1 MKHEIIYTKDYA
13 IIESDEQITKDNWFV
28 NTVQN
33 ELYCHNIEHYD
44 VDKDYLK
51 KIIAHRP
58 LTDAPIL
65 EGVPLLPEFGESDN
79 VEKLAYNWFVTAD
92 KKDTIFDL
100 GWVNIFTAGY
110 KKSKETY
117 KYTEDDL
124 VAVWNIAF
132 NEGMSLDDEINEP
145 VSFKDVI
152 KSLQQPKRPKYFETV
167 CDCQECGANKT
178 GLSLDM
184 GCENKMATTTNSQG
198 QTELVGS
205 YTY

>member
-92 KKDTIFDL
+92 KKNTIFDL

-132 NEGMSLDDEINEP
+132 NEGMSLDDEINDP
-145 VSFKDVI
+145 VLFKDVI
-152 KSLQQPKRPKYFETV
+152 KSLQQPKRFKYFETV

-178 GLSLDM
+178 DLSLDM
-184 GCENKMATTTNSQG
+184 GCENKTATITNSQG

>member
-132 NEGMSLDDEINEP
+132 NEGMSLDDEINDP
-145 VSFKDVI
+145 VLFKEVI
-152 KSLQQPKRPKYFETV
+152 KSLQQPKRFKYFETV

>member
-92 KKDTIFDL
+92 KKNTIFDL

-132 NEGMSLDDEINEP
+132 NEGMSLDDEINDP
-145 VSFKDVI
+145 VLFKDVI
-152 KSLQQPKRPKYFETV
+152 KSLQQSKRFKYFETV

-178 GLSLDM
+178 DLSLDM

-198 QTELVGS
+198 QIELVGS